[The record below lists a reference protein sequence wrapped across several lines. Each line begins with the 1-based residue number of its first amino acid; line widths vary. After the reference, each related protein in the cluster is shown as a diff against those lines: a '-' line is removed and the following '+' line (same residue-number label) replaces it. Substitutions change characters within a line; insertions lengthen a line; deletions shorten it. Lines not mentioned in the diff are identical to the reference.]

1 MDWKKTINDI
11 RKWTQTRTGITTICC
26 AVCVIVIIV
35 VAAVIS
41 STNKTG
47 TEEEAVEALTEGIA
61 EEAEEKSL
69 LEQDIELLE
78 SLGIP
83 VPDKEVDIVALQE
96 ETNEDIYAW
105 IYIPDTVIDYPIV
118 QDPDDNTYYL
128 SHNLDGSDGYPG
140 CIYSENYNSTD
151 FTDSHTVLYGH
162 NMSDGS
168 MFGDLDDYSD
178 ETFFEEHPYIYI
190 YTETR
195 LFAYEIYAAYRSGDE
210 HLLLNYDLTDTSVFQ
225 EYLTTAQ
232 TTAENARGIYT
243 ASWEPTGEEHILTLS
258 TCVAANETKRYL
270 VQAILVEE

>member
-11 RKWTQTRTGITTICC
+11 RKWTQTRTGITAICC

-105 IYIPDTVIDYPIV
+105 IYIPDTAIDYPIV
-118 QDPDDNTYYL
+118 QDPDD
-128 SHNLDGSDGYPG
+128 
-140 CIYSENYNSTD
+140 
-151 FTDSHTVLYGH
+151 
-162 NMSDGS
+162 
-168 MFGDLDDYSD
+168 
-178 ETFFEEHPYIYI
+178 
-190 YTETR
+190 
-195 LFAYEIYAAYRSGDE
+195 
-210 HLLLNYDLTDTSVFQ
+210 
-225 EYLTTAQ
+225 
-232 TTAENARGIYT
+232 
-243 ASWEPTGEEHILTLS
+243 
-258 TCVAANETKRYL
+258 
-270 VQAILVEE
+270 